1 LDCTSFS
8 SSSEV
13 PLQWIKYCAELIY
26 VRALPKHG
34 FGTPTPKCRNI
45 SGDCTT
51 YQQASER
58 TILDRQPTIHCP
70 GTSFCG
76 EIRIYPTADLLSHQ
90 VPDQAIAPLSYAGEF
105 PLFQDLPSIGN
116 FFSSRIG
123 EGKPSNVRRYYD
135 EGWVH
140 TDARHFRSC
149 ATHLRI
155 TSVCNLHYTLDL
167 PMTVPLC
174 SEDACVTG
182 ATTTFTLHR
191 SSVFAGS
198 RAFAIQSYGVLFRGI
213 TK

>member
-1 LDCTSFS
+1 MFAHYQNTGLEPQLPSAEISQATVQRISRQVKEPYLIASRPFIAQ
-8 SSSEV
+8 EHHFV
-13 PLQWIKYCAELIY
+13 VKFAFTLQ
-26 VRALPKHG
+26 
-34 FGTPTPKCRNI
+34 
-45 SGDCTT
+45 
-51 YQQASER
+51 
-58 TILDRQPTIHCP
+58 
-70 GTSFCG
+70 
-76 EIRIYPTADLLSHQ
+76 LSHQ
-90 VPDQAIAPLSYAGEF
+90 VPEQAIAPLSYAGEF